1 MKKKSDILGGGGSAG
16 TFEIELYNEQ
26 VEIKV
31 KVALLEQSIGHIN
44 QTLIRIEKTMEN
56 GFASLE
62 EKIQR
67 VDSKVDSRFLW
78 LLSFFIAGF
87 TGLTGVMAH
96 GFHWI

>member
-1 MKKKSDILGGGGSAG
+1 MKKKSDILSGGGSAG
-16 TFEIELYNEQ
+16 SFEIELYNEQ
-26 VEIKV
+26 VDAKV
-31 KVALLEQSIGHIN
+31 KIALLEQSIGHIN

-67 VDSKVDSRFLW
+67 VDSNIDSRFLW
-78 LLSFFIAGF
+78 LLSFGIAGF
-87 TGLTGVMAH
+87 TGLGGVMAH

>member
-1 MKKKSDILGGGGSAG
+1 MKKKSEGASGEAIMYQLD
-16 TFEIELYNEQ
+16 TETT
-26 VEIKV
+26 V

-44 QTLIRIEKTMEN
+44 QTLMRIEKTMEN

-78 LLSFFIAGF
+78 LLSFGIAGF
-87 TGLTGVMAH
+87 TGLAGVMAH